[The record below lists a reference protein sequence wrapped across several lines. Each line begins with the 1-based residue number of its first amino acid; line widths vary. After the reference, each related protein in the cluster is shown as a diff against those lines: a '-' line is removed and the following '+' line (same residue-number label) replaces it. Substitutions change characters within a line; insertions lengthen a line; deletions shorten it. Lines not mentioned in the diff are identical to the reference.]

1 MGNIVW
7 LASYPKSGNTWLRAF
22 IYNLIENPSQPGK
35 IARLPDYFEEE
46 SKPRWYEPYAQPGGV
61 AALSFERAMALR
73 PQVHQDIANSRARG
87 TVFVKSHNMFG
98 QFDGVPLHNMSVMA
112 GAIYLVRNPL
122 DVVLSVADH
131 FGLSTDEAIEFME
144 REETGTP
151 TNEANVAGFLGS
163 WSTHVA
169 SWTLRP
175 HPSMLVLRY
184 EDLQD
189 KPAKSFGA
197 VAKMLGLD
205 GDHRRI
211 RKAIQFASFGELKKQ
226 ELASGFVEKSPNSR
240 HFFRKG
246 RKNQWVDV
254 LSGEQAERIVKRHR
268 EQMDRFGYVPPRL
281 KSLRSG

>member
-22 IYNLIENPSQPGK
+22 IYNLIENPQQPGK
-35 IARLPDYFEEE
+35 ITQLPGYFEEE
-46 SKPRWYEPYAQPGGV
+46 SKPRWYEPYAPPGGV
-61 AALSFERAMALR
+61 AALSFEAAMALR
-73 PQVHQDIANSRARG
+73 PKVHQDIANSRVRG

-98 QFDGVPLHNMSVMA
+98 QFEGVPLHNVSVMA

-131 FGLSTDEAIEFME
+131 FGLTVDEAIEFMG

-151 TNEANVAGFLGS
+151 TNEENVAGYLGS

-169 SWTLRP
+169 SWTTQP
-175 HPSMLVLRY
+175 HPSILVLRY

-189 KPAKSFGA
+189 KPAKGFGA

-205 GDHRRI
+205 ADRQRV
-211 RKAIQFASFGELKKQ
+211 RKAIQFASFSELKKQ
-226 ELASGFVEKSPNSR
+226 ELASGFVEKSPNSS

-246 RKNQWVDV
+246 RKNQWMDA
-254 LSGEQAERIVKRHR
+254 LTTDQAERIVRRHF
-268 EQMDRFGYVPPRL
+268 EQMDRFGYIPPRF
-281 KSLRSG
+281 KSLRNG